1 MPTITPAGPIYGPD
15 ALAVTID
22 DRASRAT
29 IRIYPDAANIALRE
43 AGMATRYYLQPTSA
57 TAAPRQTGPG
67 FDFSMAAT
75 VRRVT
80 GKATIEYV
88 NATGTLTTAVLMPA
102 SAPDAALKAVT
113 GHDHPQIAARIQ
125 HLFER
130 TDGDA
135 TPELSPLPRLNTT
148 VSCTFTPADAK
159 SGPPRFS
166 AQFNPAGSVEAQARS
181 AFLLTCGPGETDA
194 IATSLKTGGA
204 MPLAVDYVLTEQFST
219 GDSELT
225 VAVDV
230 DVDTLHQVFASAVA
244 PDAAVSANT
253 ASAVFAQ
260 ALTAGC
266 VRLRVTHDNT
276 VLDGAVAA
284 WMATCVE
291 VKTAALDL
299 VTAELFDVSDGPA
312 AGPAWWTALTGQSNV
327 TLKPTRSPTGI
338 HLQTTQV
345 LSGSLSAERRV
356 PTDFSALTAAAK
368 TDITT
373 YLTEI
378 GAH

>member
-1 MPTITPAGPIYGPD
+1 MPTITPAGPIFGPD
-15 ALAVTID
+15 ALTVTIAD
-22 DRASRAT
+22 GASHASF
-29 IRIYPDAANIALRE
+29 RIYPDATNTALRE
-43 AGMATRYYLQPTSA
+43 AGMATRYYLQPTRA
-57 TAAPRQTGPG
+57 AVAPRQTGPG
-67 FDFSMAAT
+67 LDFSMAAT
-75 VRRVT
+75 VRRVPGT
-80 GKATIEYV
+80 ATIEYV

-113 GHDHPQIAARIQ
+113 DHDHPKVAARIH

-130 TDGDA
+130 TDDDA
-135 TPELSPLPRLNTT
+135 TPELSPLPKLHTT

-166 AQFNPAGSVEAQARS
+166 AQFNPAGSIEAQARS
-181 AFLLTCGPGETDA
+181 AFLLTCGPDETDA

-225 VAVDV
+225 VAVEV

-244 PDAAVSANT
+244 PDDAVSADT

-260 ALTAGC
+260 ALTTGS
-266 VRLRVTHDNT
+266 VRLRVTQDNT

-284 WMATCVE
+284 WMGTCVE
-291 VKTAALDL
+291 VKSAALGL
-299 VTAELFDVSDGPA
+299 VTAELFDVSDDPA
-312 AGPAWWTALTGQSNV
+312 AGPPWWTTLTGQSGL
-327 TLKPTRSPTGI
+327 TLKPARPSTGI

-345 LSGSLSAERRV
+345 LSGPLSAERRV
-356 PTDFSALTAAAK
+356 ATDFSALTAAAK
-368 TDITT
+368 TDIAA